1 MRGPAAGLRDADC
14 RRALTRWCSA
24 GQGSEPGPT
33 ALVVAAHPD
42 DEVIGAGIR
51 LGHVRPVTILHVT
64 DGSPRDA
71 RDASAVGCAGR
82 AAYARVRRR
91 ELRAAVGCAGISPA
105 SLRTLNVVDGE
116 AALSLPALS
125 TTLAELLWTL
135 GPEVVVTHPYE
146 GGHPDHD
153 AAAFAVHHACELLR
167 AAGTAPPV
175 VVEMTSYHAAGGALR
190 AGAFLPGPDE
200 GECVPLIEAD
210 AARKRRM
217 LDCFVTQRRT
227 LTPFAVAAE
236 RFRVAPRYDFTR
248 PPHHGDLYY
257 ERFRWGPTPGEW
269 TRLAERARQRL
280 GLSGEVAASRS

>member
-1 MRGPAAGLRDADC
+1 MRDPAAGLRDADL

-24 GQGSEPGPT
+24 RQDSEPGPT

-42 DEVIGAGIR
+42 DETVGAGIR
-51 LGHVRPVTILHVT
+51 LGHVRSVTILHVT
-64 DGSPRDA
+64 DGSPRDG
-71 RDASAVGCAGR
+71 RDASAAGCTGR

-91 ELRAAVGCAGISPA
+91 ELWAAMRYAGISPV
-105 SLRTLNVVDGE
+105 SLRTLDVVDGE
-116 AALSLPALS
+116 AALCLPALS
-125 TTLAELLWTL
+125 TTLAELLWPL

-167 AAGTAPPV
+167 AAGAAPPV
-175 VVEMTSYHAAGGALR
+175 VVEMTSYHSAGGALR
-190 AGAFLPGPDE
+190 AGVFLPGQDE
-200 GECVPLIEAD
+200 GECVPLTEAD

-217 LDCFVTQRRT
+217 LGCFVTQRQT
-227 LTPFAVAAE
+227 LAPFAVVAE

-248 PPHHGDLYY
+248 PPHHGSLYY

-269 TRLAERARQRL
+269 RRLAERARQRL
-280 GLSGEVAASRS
+280 GLAGEVAASRS